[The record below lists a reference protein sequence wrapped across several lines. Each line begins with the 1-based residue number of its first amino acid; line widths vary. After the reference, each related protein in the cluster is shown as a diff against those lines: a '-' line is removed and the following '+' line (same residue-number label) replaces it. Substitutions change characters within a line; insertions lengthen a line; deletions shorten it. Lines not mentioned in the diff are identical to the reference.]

1 VTGACDGTCHRV
13 SLNTEAAATA
23 TGLSQRSIENAIR
36 RGELIA
42 HYPTSRPLVLL
53 EDLDA
58 WVRSAPTERAS

>member
-1 VTGACDGTCHRV
+1 MTTRI
-13 SLNTEAAATA
+13 SLNTKQAAEA
-23 TGLSQRSIENAIR
+23 TGVSQKTIENAIR